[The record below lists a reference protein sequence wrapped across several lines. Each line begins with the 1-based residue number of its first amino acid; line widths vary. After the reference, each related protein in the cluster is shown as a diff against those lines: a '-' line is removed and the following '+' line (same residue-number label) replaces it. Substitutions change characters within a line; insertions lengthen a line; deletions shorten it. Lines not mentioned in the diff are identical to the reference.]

1 MVAVVCGLAPVEAVA
16 AVVAA
21 VAVDA
26 VVLVVTAGFLW
37 TVEDADVVVVEPEP
51 PPNLKTTRRGT

>member
-1 MVAVVCGLAPVEAVA
+1 MGSPSEFLRRPLVA
-16 AVVAA
+16 AAA